1 MNDPP
6 PCHFTDLL
14 IPELSPLTVLI
25 NLFDE
30 DRDNLLK
37 IRENI
42 ENKKDRQLS
51 EIVRRLIKN
60 EANK

>member
-1 MNDPP
+1 MTGKFVGDNPK
-6 PCHFTDLL
+6 
-14 IPELSPLTVLI
+14 TVLI

-42 ENKKDRQLS
+42 ELKKDRQLS